1 MKNLKINPK
10 LFSEYTIN
18 FLYNTSNFEN
28 KKPISPLRLQNILYL
43 TYVYALLAWDK
54 KLWTDNFEKGTLG
67 PLIPEV
73 NDNYSKNDFKI
84 VNAENYFFKI
94 PELQNI
100 EKLELEALMIDLN
113 ETYNDTELTK
123 LACDNIWNKTT
134 INSKIKDHE
143 IIKYYSENETFL
155 DNLNDPSLESNIK
168 FLS

>member
-54 KLWTDNFEKGTLG
+54 KLWTDNFEKGALG

-113 ETYNDTELTK
+113 ETYM
-123 LACDNIWNKTT
+123 I
-134 INSKIKDHE
+134 
-143 IIKYYSENETFL
+143 
-155 DNLNDPSLESNIK
+155 LN
-168 FLS
+168 